1 MLAPYANPA
10 IAASSALISAIGYFK
25 APYDI
30 IPIKRLNELANIFS
44 VSIDY
49 ILGLNDNRSYKN
61 YKEEID
67 GKLSQERLKQ
77 LRKDNKL
84 TQVKLASI
92 LNTSQSVI
100 VGFEKGRNI
109 IATPFLFQLC
119 MTYHVSADY
128 LLGKINEPQE
138 LL

>member
-1 MLAPYANPA
+1 MLASYANPA